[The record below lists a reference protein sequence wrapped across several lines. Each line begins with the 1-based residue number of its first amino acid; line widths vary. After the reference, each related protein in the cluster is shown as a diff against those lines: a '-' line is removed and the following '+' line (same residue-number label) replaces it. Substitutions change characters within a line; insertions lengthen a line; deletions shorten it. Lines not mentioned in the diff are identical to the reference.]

1 MWSRTRVSGPPTF
14 FVTGRR
20 HDGAYE
26 IGRLADAV
34 LIAGARPTLNG

>member
-14 FVTGRR
+14 SVTGRR
-20 HDGAYE
+20 HGGAYE